1 MSGTRA
7 TTRAR
12 RRRPGFMLADTIMGL
27 IVAGVLGLV
36 LVVSISKGGQAQRRL
51 DDGATAVRI
60 SQRVMATLHEGKAA
74 PAELAGAKVT
84 VRPATGGGAAVEGRA
99 WVEVV
104 VDYRGRQA
112 SLVGLV
118 PQGGGR

>member
-1 MSGTRA
+1 M
-7 TTRAR
+7 RAR
-12 RRRPGFMLADTIMGL
+12 RRGFFLADTIMGL
-27 IVAGVLGLV
+27 IVAGILGLV

-51 DDGATAVRI
+51 DDGAAATRVG
-60 SQRVMATLHEGKAA
+60 QRVMAILHEGKAA

-84 VRPATGGGAAVEGRA
+84 VRPATGGGAKIEGKD